1 MLNKDFPRIK
11 KIMNN
16 HEVKSAVEKAV
27 KISNDRTSLW
37 TNILSE
43 LDCRCL
49 CEVGVWKGEFVESLL
64 QSLNRI
70 ESYTLI
76 DPWKNLPNWNKSANM
91 SDIEFERIHDEAM
104 KRVTP
109 YKEKIIE
116 IRDTTKNARKKIENG
131 SLDFVY
137 IDGDHT
143 LRGITIDLNAML
155 SKVRKYGF
163 IGGDDFT
170 KTLWQHGDQYSP
182 TEVFPYAIYF
192 AEANDLKIYTLPF
205 NQFLIFNDSGGF
217 DLIDYGNYSNL
228 TPIQI
233 YSKPRSLNRYSI
245 LHNLIPNNLKKYL
258 KR

>member
-1 MLNKDFPRIK
+1 
-11 KIMNN
+11 MNN
-16 HEVKSAVEKAV
+16 HEVKSAIENAV
-27 KISNDRTSLW
+27 NISNDRTNLW

-43 LDCRCL
+43 LDCKSL
-49 CEVGVWKGEFVESLL
+49 CEVGVWKGEFAESLL
-64 QSLNRI
+64 QRLNRI

-76 DPWKNLPNWNKSANM
+76 DPWKNLPDWNKPANK

-104 KRVTP
+104 KRVNP

-116 IRDTTKNARKKIENG
+116 IRATTKNAKKKIKNG

-155 SKVRKYGF
+155 PKVRKYGF

-170 KTLWQHGDQYSP
+170 KTIWQHGDKYSP

-192 AEANDLKIYTLPF
+192 AEANDLKIYTLPY
-205 NQFLIFNDSGGF
+205 NQFLIFNDSDGF
-217 DLIDYGNYSNL
+217 DIIDYGNYSNL

-233 YSKPRSLNRYSI
+233 YSKPKSLNRNSNF
-245 LHNLIPNNLKKYL
+245 HKLIPNNLKKALRRLL
-258 KR
+258 KS